1 MNLFY
6 QILTN
11 FSFRAIILCKLFYMR
26 GESMITRITHS
37 TEETEAFASL
47 LAKHLKGGT
56 VVAFYGGLGM
66 GKTAFTRGLARG
78 MGINCHV
85 SSPTFA
91 IVNDYGGNPPLV
103 HFDMYKVESW
113 DDLYSSGFFDYL
125 DMGAILAVEW
135 SENIENALP
144 EETVRVT
151 IKKGE
156 DENSRIITVEGV
168 ECDEDFSY

>member
-1 MNLFY
+1 
-6 QILTN
+6 
-11 FSFRAIILCKLFYMR
+11 
-26 GESMITRITHS
+26 MITRITRS
-37 TEETEAFASL
+37 TEETEEFASR
-47 LAKHLKGGT
+47 LAKQLKGGT
-56 VVAFYGGLGM
+56 VVAFFGGLGM

-144 EETVRVT
+144 EDTVRVT
-151 IKKGE
+151 IKKY
-156 DENSRIITVEGV
+156 DDANSRIIKVEGV